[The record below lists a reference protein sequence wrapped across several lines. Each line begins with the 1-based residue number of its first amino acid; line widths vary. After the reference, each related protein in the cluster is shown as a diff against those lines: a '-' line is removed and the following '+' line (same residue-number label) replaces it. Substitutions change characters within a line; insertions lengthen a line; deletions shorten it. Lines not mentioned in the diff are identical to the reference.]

1 MQQAMTTRAALEI
14 EKLLPATFTAPGLSE
29 AEFLE
34 LCAKFPEDMVE
45 YAADGTIFVMPP
57 TDPES
62 SERVNEAA
70 SQLRNWAREQGKGHV
85 SGPDGGFRFPDGSR
99 LAPDAAWFDAQRWL
113 EAKESGEAFPVFVP
127 EFVVEVRSPHDK
139 IRALRE
145 KMETY
150 LANGVQLGWLI
161 DPMERTVTI
170 YRPAQPP
177 QVLNHP
183 ASVEGEGPVAGF
195 RLDLDR
201 ILTD

>member
-1 MQQAMTTRAALEI
+1 
-14 EKLLPATFTAPGLSE
+14 LS
-29 AEFLE
+29 
-34 LCAKFPEDMVE
+34 
-45 YAADGTIFVMPP
+45 
-57 TDPES
+57 
-62 SERVNEAA
+62 
-70 SQLRNWAREQGKGHV
+70 NWAEAHGKGDWC
-85 SGPDGGFRFPDGSR
+85 GPDTGFRFPDGSR
-99 LAPDAAWFDAQRWL
+99 LAPDAAWFDAARF
-113 EAKESGEAFPVFVP
+113 AKAEQSGERFPVFAP
-127 EFVVEVRSPHDK
+127 EFVIEVRSPDD
-139 IRALRE
+139 RLRPLRE

-195 RLDLDR
+195 VLNLDR